1 MIFQVIAKNDIIN
14 IRVLAKTIITLL
26 LSALFIC
33 GNGCSK
39 KSESEE
45 YLIKV
50 RDRKITLSDFNQAV
64 EAAGEEAFPGEQLI
78 EPGALQQ
85 LRIEVLN
92 QYTEQLVVLE
102 YGKDLGI
109 ELTEAELEKTIAGIK
124 ADYPDNTFEETL
136 LENAISFEQ
145 WKKKLASRLLVE
157 KVITQE
163 LINQVQLSS
172 EDISNYYN
180 KLKKEET
187 DDTEK
192 SEINNEN
199 MVMQLRKLKAEV
211 SYQPWIKNLK
221 EQYPVEINRRQ
232 WEMINSVEN

>member
-1 MIFQVIAKNDIIN
+1 MIIQEITKNEVIKIS
-14 IRVLAKTIITLL
+14 VLVKTIFALL
-26 LSALFIC
+26 LSVLFIC
-33 GNGCSK
+33 GSGCSK
-39 KSESEE
+39 NTESEE

-50 RDRKITLSDFNQAV
+50 RDRKVTLSDFNNAV

-92 QYTEQLVVLE
+92 QYTEQLVILE

-109 ELTEAELEKTIAGIK
+109 ELTEAELDKAIAGIK
-124 ADYPDNTFEETL
+124 SDYPDNTFEETL

-157 KVITQE
+157 KVITRE

-172 EDISNYYN
+172 EDISTYYN

-211 SYQPWIKNLK
+211 GYQQWIKKLQ

-232 WEMINSVEN
+232 WEKINSVDN

>member
-1 MIFQVIAKNDIIN
+1 M
-14 IRVLAKTIITLL
+14 
-26 LSALFIC
+26 
-33 GNGCSK
+33 
-39 KSESEE
+39 
-45 YLIKV
+45 
-50 RDRKITLSDFNQAV
+50 
-64 EAAGEEAFPGEQLI
+64 I

-92 QYTEQLVVLE
+92 QYTEQLVILE

-109 ELTEAELEKTIAGIK
+109 ELTEAELDKAIASIK
-124 ADYPDNTFEETL
+124 SDYPDNTFEETL

-157 KVITQE
+157 KVITRE

-172 EDISNYYN
+172 EDISTYYN

-211 SYQPWIKNLK
+211 GYQQWIKKLQQ
-221 EQYPVEINRRQ
+221 QYPVEINRRQ
-232 WEMINSVEN
+232 WEKLNSVEN